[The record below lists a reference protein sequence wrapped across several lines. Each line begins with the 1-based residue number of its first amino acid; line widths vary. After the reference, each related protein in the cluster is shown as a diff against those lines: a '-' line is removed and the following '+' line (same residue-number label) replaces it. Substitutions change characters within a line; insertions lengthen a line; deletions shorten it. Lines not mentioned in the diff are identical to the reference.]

1 MKYLPLVNAKMGTAS
16 HPRRSYGNTLP
27 LTQMPFG
34 MASFCLQTEVTRAWF
49 YHPAHE
55 FAEGVR
61 LTHQFSPWI
70 GDFGAFLLMPQNDCV
85 ANTGAGAWSGVRKQ
99 DCTEAPHY
107 LRTHFLRSDCVLEM
121 TPTERC
127 AALRLTFGDSRPSFL
142 SFLPISGNYS
152 YRFDPNTCT
161 LYGST
166 DGISQ
171 GDATHFR
178 AYIAVRFSH
187 GCADASRTYSEGEGG
202 MACMHVALTGGVC
215 EARIG
220 LSYIS
225 EQMAE
230 AAIDRECGERT
241 FDELKACA
249 EDAWEQK
256 LSRIEIE
263 AEDEQMLRTFY
274 SCLYRVFL
282 FPQKAYEIAPDGSS
296 IHYVPRDG
304 SVKAG
309 VRYTNNCFWDTYRTE
324 FPLLSIIARE
334 EYAEILAGLVT
345 DYTDGGWLPRC
356 TAMGEVGCMPSTLID
371 AVIAE
376 AAAEGI
382 GSREV
387 LETALDGM
395 LYHAN
400 HEADDPRY
408 GRNGALAYV
417 KYGYVPRELHRESVN
432 LTEDFAYGDWCIARV
447 AEVLGKTDVVEEYDR
462 RAKYYKNLFDPQSGF
477 MRGKDRDG
485 NMADDF
491 DPCTWGGEY
500 TEGSAWQNSFAVP
513 HDVQGLAAL
522 YGGTSALIAKLD
534 ELFAT
539 PPRYRVMGYGF
550 EIHEMTEM
558 ALVDLG
564 QMAISNQP
572 SFHLPFLYA
581 ALGEVEKTE
590 YWVQKLTKEAFNP
603 TEKGFPGDED
613 TGTTAAWYVLCLLGR
628 YRLCPGSGEWITF
641 RPQVKSARVLGKTL
655 LEWKENAR

>member
-1 MKYLPLVNAKMGTAS
+1 MQYLPLVNTKMGTAS

-27 LTQMPFG
+27 LTQLPFG

-49 YHPAHE
+49 YHPTHE

-85 ANTGAGAWSGVRKQ
+85 ASTGAGAWSGVRKQ
-99 DCTEAPHY
+99 DAIEAPHY
-107 LRTHFLRSDCVLEM
+107 LRTHFMRPNCTLEL

-127 AALRLTFGDSRPSFL
+127 AALRLTFGDARPSYL
-142 SFLPISGNYS
+142 SLLPVLGNYT
-152 YRFDPNTCT
+152 YRFDAKTAT
-161 LYGST
+161 LYGCT
-166 DGISQ
+166 DGHAQ
-171 GDATHFR
+171 GDCKNFH
-178 AYIAVRFSH
+178 AYIAIRFLN
-187 GCADASRTYSEGEGG
+187 GCTDAARTYAQGEGG
-202 MACMHVALTGGVC
+202 SACIHVALTGSVC

-220 LSYIS
+220 ISYIS

-230 AAIDRECGERT
+230 AAIDRECGDLSFE
-241 FDELKACA
+241 ELTKLAQ
-249 EDAWEQK
+249 DNWEQK

-263 AEDEQMLRTFY
+263 AQNDAQLRTFY

-282 FPQKAYEIAPDGSS
+282 FPRKAYELAKDGRAL
-296 IHYVPRDG
+296 HYVPRDG
-304 SVKAG
+304 SVKEG
-309 VRYTNNCFWDTYRTE
+309 VRYTDNCFWDTYRTE
-324 FPLLSIIARE
+324 FPLLSLIAKE

-356 TAMGEVGCMPSTLID
+356 TSMGEVGCMPSTLID

-387 LETALDGM
+387 LEDALQGM

-400 HEADDPRY
+400 NEADDARY
-408 GRNGALAYV
+408 GRNGALAYL
-417 KYGYVPRELHRESVN
+417 KYGYVPREQHRESVN
-432 LTEDFAYGDWCIARV
+432 LTADFAYGDWCIARV
-447 AEVLGKTDVVEEYDR
+447 AEVLGKTEIVTEYDKR
-462 RAKYYKNLFDPQSGF
+462 SAYYKNLFDPVSGF
-477 MRGKDRDG
+477 MRGKDVDG
-485 NMADDF
+485 NMAETF

-522 YGGTSALIAKLD
+522 YGGKDALITKLD

-558 ALVDLG
+558 ALVDFG

-590 YWVQKLTKEAFNP
+590 YWVKKLTEEAFAP
-603 TEKGFPGDED
+603 TDKGFPGDED
-613 TGTTAAWYVLCLLGR
+613 TGTTAAWYILCLLGR

-641 RPQVKSARVLGKTL
+641 TPQVKSATVLGEK
-655 LEWKENAR
+655 WF